1 MPRNGSAPTNP
12 ESQNK
17 NAAASSDDVDKIR
30 DIIFGGQ
37 MREYAIRFEQ
47 LEKTVGATIEGFSK
61 EMEKRFEG
69 LDRRLAADQ
78 EERNDADAT
87 VRAQLHTLEETLD
100 GKVAETDERVTSEVE
115 KFHRVLAEG
124 LHALTALLEN
134 TKEELS
140 QGLNAATEKLD
151 RDKLDSENL
160 AQLFTDAARALKRD
174 PK

>member
-1 MPRNGSAPTNP
+1 MSTKSETLFSVAKCASTRL
-12 ESQNK
+12 
-17 NAAASSDDVDKIR
+17 ASSNWRKNSRRDDRKLLKGD
-30 DIIFGGQ
+30 G
-37 MREYAIRFEQ
+37 EA
-47 LEKTVGATIEGFSK
+47 LSK
-61 EMEKRFEG
+61 G
-69 LDRRLAADQ
+69 LTDVLAADQ

-87 VRAQLHTLEETLD
+87 LRAQLHTLEETLD

-115 KFHRVLAEG
+115 KFHGVLAEG
-124 LHALTALLEN
+124 LQALTALLEN